1 MGRDD
6 MSEARKQLEQTL
18 RKFTVYMF
26 NLILIT
32 QARKKSS
39 YFRVFCTISVAEK
52 IWKKLEKIWVFA
64 LRNDGNT
71 GRCGRSTHLSWETS
85 YTRTHSFYCA
95 SECKQTKERQRGL
108 FMDPY
113 FYLFMWL
120 SGFFSFFLPK
130 YKYNRIELCYN
141 RLQFVK
147 EIQISTVSNTERR
160 TKLRIS

>member
-52 IWKKLEKIWVFA
+52 IWKKNLKRYGYSHCGMMETRAEVAVLRTYLEKQAILEPILFIVHQNVNKPKRGSEGCLW
-64 LRNDGNT
+64 
-71 GRCGRSTHLSWETS
+71 THIFTFLCD
-85 YTRTHSFYCA
+85 Y
-95 SECKQTKERQRGL
+95 Q
-108 FMDPY
+108 
-113 FYLFMWL
+113 
-120 SGFFSFFLPK
+120 GFFLFFLPK
-130 YKYNRIELCYN
+130 CKYNSIKLCYN

-147 EIQISTVSNTERR
+147 EIQ
-160 TKLRIS
+160 